1 MLHDLHQITCVTYNY
16 LLLLFKKKGSTSF
29 GCNARKFVLL
39 YVNAWKCMLM
49 LDWVSWSQPSSCAK
63 VISESLARRVFVAQS
78 QQADC
83 LMSRRRGGHCHES
96 STVCLPPGNDHASE
110 SPSECCLEC
119 SESIPRRC
127 KIPCLRLGCRAGS
140 TGPGPWLVRADDD
153 SDLHVCAVTSTVR
166 TGNRETKSLLP
177 PLIEVVSPGDIELSH
192 TLHRLHW
199 KWSWACGLSLNF
211 ATKYLC
217 SV

>member
-1 MLHDLHQITCVTYNY
+1 MTAATWHYILLHALHWITSNHMSYVQLDVITCKYRHYMALHDVTWFTSNY
-16 LLLLFKKKGSTSF
+16 MCYIRLLVVTFQKKGSTSF
-29 GCNARKFVLL
+29 GCNARKCVLL

-127 KIPCLRLGCRAGS
+127 
-140 TGPGPWLVRADDD
+140 
-153 SDLHVCAVTSTVR
+153 
-166 TGNRETKSLLP
+166 
-177 PLIEVVSPGDIELSH
+177 
-192 TLHRLHW
+192 
-199 KWSWACGLSLNF
+199 
-211 ATKYLC
+211 
-217 SV
+217 